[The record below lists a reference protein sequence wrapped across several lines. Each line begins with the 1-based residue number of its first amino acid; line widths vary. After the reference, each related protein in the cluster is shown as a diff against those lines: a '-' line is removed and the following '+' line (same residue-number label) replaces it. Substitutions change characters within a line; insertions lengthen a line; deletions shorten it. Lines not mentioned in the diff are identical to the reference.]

1 MLSMFLQFTVVGIA
15 MGMIYALMAMGLI
28 LLIRSVGVLNFAQ
41 GNLFMLGAFITYMFG
56 YQIQLDFWQM
66 ILASILT
73 FAIFGLIF
81 MFTVWWPVRKS
92 SWKQATIICTIGAAS
107 IIKELV
113 NLIWGSIP
121 FVPDPIVTGNL
132 SMGGITLEYQYL
144 VIIAICI
151 VIVMGVFSLFDKVY
165 AGRVM
170 QAAAQDKYAA
180 QLIGIPVTL
189 TIAVTYMIVCTI
201 AGIAGYL
208 VAPIFFVTTSLG
220 TLQLRAFAGVVIGG
234 FGNLKGAVIGSLIIG
249 LIEAYSTFFTS
260 TYKDVFVFMV
270 LILMLVIRPQGIFG
284 ERISDKA

>member
-1 MLSMFLQFTVVGIA
+1 MLSMFFQFTVVGVA

-41 GNLFMLGAFITYMFG
+41 GNLFMLGAFITYAYG
-56 YQIQLDFWQM
+56 YQVKLNFWQM
-66 ILASILT
+66 IIASVAT
-73 FAIFGLIF
+73 FLLFGLVF
-81 MFTVWWPVRKS
+81 MFTVWWPVRNA
-92 SWKQATIICTIGAAS
+92 SWKQATVICTIGASS
-107 IIKELV
+107 IIKEVV
-113 NLIWGSIP
+113 NLIWGAIP
-121 FVPDPIVTGNL
+121 FVPDPIIKGNL
-132 SMGGITLEYQYL
+132 SIGSVVLEYQYL
-144 VIIAICI
+144 VIIAVCV
-151 VIVMGVFSLFDKVY
+151 VIVAGVFLLFDKVY

-180 QLIGIPVTL
+180 RLLGIPVTL

-208 VAPIFFVTTSLG
+208 VAPVFFVTTSLG

-234 FGNLKGAVIGSLIIG
+234 FGNLKGAVLGSIIIG

-260 TYKDVFVFMV
+260 TYKDVFVFMA